1 MFRFTRTH
9 GEVLSRLVHGDHVE
23 TTRWRKG

>member
-9 GEVLSRLVHGDHVE
+9 HQGATGS
-23 TTRWRKG
+23 T